1 LAISVLVTGGTGT
14 LGRRVVRRL
23 VDAGCAVRV
32 LSRSAHDP
40 EDGVEFV
47 RGDLSKGEGLW
58 SATRDIDIVVH
69 CAGTAKGDDYK
80 TRKLLEAAAEA
91 GVKHFVYISV
101 VGADR
106 LPVRSAIDRG
116 MFGYYA
122 AKRSSEQLVEE
133 SGIPFTILRATQFQE
148 SMLAVVKALASL
160 VIIPVPT
167 GSRFQPIA
175 TDEVADRLVEL
186 ALGEPAGLVPEM
198 GGPRVYLLA
207 DLVRSYL
214 TAIGRH
220 KRFIS
225 MRAPGAAAAALRDGA
240 NLTPDHAVGVRTWE
254 EFLADQVG

>member
-1 LAISVLVTGGTGT
+1 MPRLA
-14 LGRRVVRRL
+14 
-23 VDAGCAVRV
+23 DAGCAVRV
-32 LSRSAHDP
+32 LSRTVHEP
-40 EDGVEFV
+40 EDGVEYV
-47 RGDLSKGEGLW
+47 RGDLAKSEGLGA
-58 SATRDIDIVVH
+58 ATRDIDVVVH
-69 CAGTAKGDDYK
+69 CAGTAKGDDIK
-80 TRKLLEAAAEA
+80 TRNLLEAAAEA
-91 GVKHFVYISV
+91 SVKHFVYISV

-122 AKRSSEQLVEE
+122 AKRRAEQIIEA

-148 SMLAVVKALASL
+148 SMLAVVKGLAGM
-160 VIIPVPT
+160 VIVPAPT

-214 TAIGRH
+214 AATGRH
-220 KRFIS
+220 KPFIS
-225 MRAPGAAAAALRDGA
+225 MRAPGKAAAALRDGA
-240 NLTPDHAVGVRTWE
+240 NLTPDHAVGRRTWE
-254 EFLADQVG
+254 DFLAEQVR